1 MKILILGSD
10 CGNCRRQEENVRKAV
25 AELGVKAEIVKVT
38 DIEKIMEYGVMSI
51 PAVVVGR
58 EVMSYG
64 RVCDVS
70 EIKKWLVK

>member
-1 MKILILGSD
+1 MMIEILGSD
-10 CGNCRRQEENVRKAV
+10 CANCGRQEENVRKAV
-25 AELGVKAEIVKVT
+25 AELGVKAEIVKIT
-38 DIEKIMEYGVMSI
+38 DIGKIVEYGVMSI
-51 PAVVVGR
+51 PAVVVDG

>member
-1 MKILILGSD
+1 MKIKILGSD

-25 AELGVKAEIVKVT
+25 AELGVKAEIAKIT

-51 PAVVVGR
+51 PAIVIGDAI
-58 EVMSYG
+58 MSYG